1 MLESILHPRQ
11 LRQLS
16 LDQLEELA
24 QEIRETIVKTVSK
37 NGGHLASS
45 LGVVELSLALT
56 VLLDWE
62 KDKIVWDVG
71 HQAYPHKLLTG
82 RFERFDS
89 LRQYGG
95 ISGFLRPSES
105 RFDHFAAGHAS
116 TSISAALGMALAR
129 DCRGEKKNVVAVI
142 GDGALTGGMALEG
155 LNHAGHLDTDLLVVL
170 NDNDLSIAPNVG
182 AWGAYLN
189 RLRTH
194 PAYHSL
200 KREAANHLQGVLG
213 GRIYRGMDR
222 FKAAIKFATLIGG
235 RTGGVF
241 EELGFTYIGPIDGHD
256 LRKLIPM
263 LELALAAKGPVLAH
277 VSTVKGKG
285 YLPAEKKPSFFHGV
299 GPFDPLT
306 GEVLKKSVDPEK
318 KSFTEIFGKALVS
331 CAGKNEKIVAIT
343 AAMPDGTGLSNFAEK
358 FPDRY
363 FDVGICE
370 EHAVTLAAGLA
381 ASGLVPVVAIYS
393 TFLQRG
399 FDQIIHDVCL
409 QGLPVVFAIDRAGLV
424 GEDGPTHHGVF
435 DLAYLKMIPGLTVLA
450 PADGEDL
457 EEMLAAAI
465 AYGAPVAIRYPRGFA
480 EREEDPERGDF
491 RIGQAQVRRRGKD
504 LVLCAV
510 GTMLQKALQA
520 AELLAKENIFASVV
534 NVRTVQPFDEELLLS
549 LAKSHRAVIT
559 IEEGNPGGFGSALL
573 EKLAENNILV
583 PFRSITLP
591 PRFIE
596 HGPVEKLREVY
607 GLTPEAIAIC
617 AEILLQRANV

>member
-1 MLESILHPRQ
+1 MLENILHPRQ
-11 LRQLS
+11 LRSLS
-16 LDQLEELA
+16 IDQLEGLA
-24 QEIRETIVKTVSK
+24 AEVRETLVKTVAK

-45 LGVVELSLALT
+45 LGVVELSLALA

-82 RFERFDS
+82 RFDRFDT

-95 ISGFLRPSES
+95 ISGFLRPAES

-129 DCRGEKKNVVAVI
+129 DCQGEKKNVVAVI

-200 KREAANHLQGVLG
+200 KREATNHLQGILG

-285 YLPAEKKPSFFHGV
+285 YAPAEKKPSFFHGI

-306 GEVLKKSVDPEK
+306 GEVIKNVDPER
-318 KSFTEIFGKALVS
+318 KSFTEVFGKTLVS
-331 CAGKNEKIVAIT
+331 IAEKNEKVVAIT
-343 AAMPDGTGLSNFAEK
+343 AAMPDGTGLANFSKK

-409 QGLPVVFAIDRAGLV
+409 QGLPVVFAVDRAGLV

-457 EEMLAAAI
+457 QEMLEAAI
-465 AYGAPVAIRYPRGFA
+465 AYEAPVAIRYPRGFA
-480 EREEDPERGDF
+480 EKAEGLEREGF
-491 RIGQAQVRRRGKD
+491 RIGQAQIRRQGKD
-504 LVLCAV
+504 LLLCAV

-520 AELLAKENIFASVV
+520 AQLLEKLNISASVV

-549 LAKSHRAVIT
+549 LAKSHRAVLT

-573 EKLAENNILV
+573 DRLAEKNVLV

-596 HGPVEKLREVY
+596 HGPAEKLREIY
-607 GLTPEAIAIC
+607 GLTPEAIAKS
-617 AEILLQRANV
+617 AEILLKGANV